1 MAGECF
7 ETGRGGHCCLLDDL
21 LAAPLGFATVG
32 TEIETAGGGRPLEE
46 RLLEELWLGE
56 LWFGELWLGELC
68 WLLGGCKMT
77 TPLKPGR
84 PVRSSAKKWHLEKL
98 SEKEEKTTHHGGA
111 DR

>member
-7 ETGRGGHCCLLDDL
+7 ETGGDGHCCLLDDL
-21 LAAPLGFATVG
+21 LASPLGFATVG

-56 LWFGELWLGELC
+56 LC

-84 PVRSSAKKWHLEKL
+84 PVRSSAKKV
-98 SEKEEKTTHHGGA
+98 A
-111 DR
+111 F